1 MENSNTIATKALTQA
16 LDLVEHTDMSIFL
29 TGKAGTGKT
38 TFLRK
43 VVETT
48 SKTCAV
54 VAPTGVAAIN
64 ARGVTIHSFFQ
75 ISPAPYVPGAKLDSH
90 FNMSKRK
97 LRIIKAL
104 DLLIIDEISMVR
116 ADLLDAVDNA
126 LRSYRHNSK
135 PFGGVQLLM
144 IGDLHQLAP
153 VVTQSDEAILK
164 THYSTPYFFSAR
176 ALEKTKYLTISLDH
190 VFRQSDPRF
199 VSLLNNV
206 RNNTLTQN
214 DIEILSSRVNPTFKP
229 DKNEGY
235 IRLTTHNHQADSYN
249 NMQMQQLASP
259 PLTYRALVKGTFPEQ
274 LYPTAMELALKKG
287 AQVMFIKNDPS
298 PDHEYYNGLIGT
310 ITDICPEYVVV
321 HTTGEDKYITVLPQ
335 LWENVRYTV
344 NEATAT
350 IETEVQG
357 TFMQMPL
364 RPAWA
369 ITIHKSQGLTFDKV
383 VIDAGSSFAPG
394 QVYVALSRCR
404 TLQGMVLATPIS
416 QSSLYIDNAVTDYME
431 LATEAGREAITSI
444 QLMKQEYVRR
454 QIVSLFDFSV
464 ITSDADAL
472 NRLIYT
478 NFRSLNPELA
488 VEMERVV
495 ARTKSEVFD
504 VALKW
509 RDMIENL
516 SVEQLFTA
524 PFMERIQRSAGY
536 FGDKLKEIYSRIF
549 NMKVQSD
556 NKRASERGAEI
567 AEDLRRNVSVA
578 VECLNAVSQSG
589 FTVDLYLKTRQK
601 AFLKN
606 SASPADVARAKA
618 KAQRGN
624 RQKEREKAKE
634 ERAKAKAEKRAAK
647 AKEKKPAGETYNV
660 TLRLFRQGLNREEIA
675 AMRGLTPS
683 TINSHLNRF
692 IKSGEIK
699 ITDILEPGQIKRISD
714 ALQQFH
720 EKVDW
725 DRMVELLPDVS
736 RHDMYL
742 VYQAHK

>member
-1 MENSNTIATKALTQA
+1 MDNSNTGATEALTRA

-48 SKTCAV
+48 TKTCAV

-116 ADLLDAVDNA
+116 ADLLDAVDYA
-126 LRSYRHNSK
+126 LRTYRHNPA

-153 VVTQSDEAILK
+153 VVTQMDEAILK
-164 THYSTPYFFSAR
+164 AHYTSPYFFSAH
-176 ALEKTKYLTISLDH
+176 ALAKAKYVTISLDH

-206 RNNTLTQN
+206 RNNTLTHN
-214 DIEILSSRVNPTFKP
+214 DIEILSSRVNPTFIP
-229 DKNEGY
+229 AKNDGY

-249 NMQMQQLASP
+249 NVQMQQLSSP
-259 PLTYRALVKGTFPEQ
+259 PVTFKAVVKGTFPEQ
-274 LYPTAMELALKKG
+274 LYPTPLELTFKTG

-310 ITDICPEYVVV
+310 VTEICPEYAVI
-321 HTTGEDKYITVLPQ
+321 HTTDGDKDITVMPQ

-344 NEATAT
+344 NEETAT
-350 IETEVQG
+350 IDTEVQG
-357 TFMQMPL
+357 TFTQIPL

-383 VIDAGSSFAPG
+383 VIDAGASFAPG

-416 QSSLYIDNAVTDYME
+416 HSSLFIDNVVTDYME
-431 LATEAGREAITSI
+431 LATEAGKDAMSRIRD
-444 QLMKQEYVRR
+444 MKQEYVRKV
-454 QIVSLFDFSV
+454 IVNLFDFSL
-464 ITSDADAL
+464 IASDADAL
-472 NRLIYT
+472 NRVIYT
-478 NFRSLNPELA
+478 NFRSLNPEMSA
-488 VEMERVV
+488 EMERVV
-495 ARTKSEVFD
+495 VLTKSEVFD

-509 RDMIENL
+509 RDLIENMPA
-516 SVEQLFTA
+516 SQLFSA
-524 PFMERIQRSAGY
+524 QFLQRIQRSAGY
-536 FGDKLKEIYSRIF
+536 FHDKLKEIYKRIF
-549 NMKVQSD
+549 DMKVRSD
-556 NKRASERGAEI
+556 NKRATERGAEI
-567 AEDLRRNVSVA
+567 AEDLRRNVTVSM
-578 VECLNAVSQSG
+578 ECLKAVSQSG
-589 FTVDLYLKTRQK
+589 FTVDLYLKTRQN
-601 AFLKN
+601 AFLRN
-606 SASPADVARAKA
+606 SASPADIARAKA
-618 KAQRGN
+618 KAQRQSK
-624 RQKEREKAKE
+624 QKEREIIKQ
-634 ERAKAKAEKRAAK
+634 ERAKARAERKAART
-647 AKEKKPAGETYNV
+647 KEKKPVGETYNV
-660 TLRLFRQGLNREEIA
+660 TLRLFRQGLGREEIA
-675 AMRGLTPS
+675 AMRGLTAS
-683 TINSHLNRF
+683 TINGHLNRF

-699 ITDILEPGQIKRISD
+699 ITDIIEPGQIKRIND
-714 ALQQFH
+714 ALQQFT

-725 DRMVELLPDVS
+725 DGMAELLPDVD

-742 VYQAHK
+742 VYQAYK